1 MDNRT
6 DNLSAVGPAQT
17 VSRRTFLEV
26 TTGMFAA
33 YSAAAAR
40 RGGRRKADGTI
51 AASLKAIETP
61 LCTLRLDPAN
71 GNLCGVTWKNP
82 QLEIIQE
89 PRLGENFRL
98 RFPRPGREANY
109 FLSSQQKV
117 SRIEERPDGVT
128 CHYDSLRN
136 AREEI
141 AVSAPIK
148 FAPWKAGWSFPLKLR
163 TPRIC
168 RWLRPSTE
176 SSAAKMAW

>member
-33 YSAAAAR
+33 YSAAAVPAR
-40 RGGRRKADGTI
+40 GAKEGDGTI

-109 FLSSQQKV
+109 FLSSQQNV

-128 CHYDSLRN
+128 CRYDSLRN

-141 AVSAPIK
+141 AVRAAYHIRAVEGQLE
-148 FAPWKAGWSFPLKLR
+148 FLR

-168 RWLRPSTE
+168 RWLRPTTA
-176 SSAAKMAW
+176 SSAGRMAW